1 MKSKN
6 ILATIKS
13 KSLKEAKSE
22 INQILDKLEKEN
34 ADLQASKEDYQRL
47 IQLNNHIA
55 SIFTNKVKEISSLKK
70 NIKKKFFE
78 R

>member
-34 ADLQASKEDYQRL
+34 ADLQASKDDYQRL
-47 IQLNNHIA
+47 IQLNNHID
-55 SIFTNKVKEISSLKK
+55 SIFKNKVKEISSLKK
-70 NIKKKFFE
+70 NIKKIFFE

>member
-1 MKSKN
+1 MESKN

-70 NIKKKFFE
+70 NIKKKIF
-78 R
+78 

>member
-70 NIKKKFFE
+70 NIKKKIF
-78 R
+78 